1 MSPNLLPCCKFY
13 KWKHFPVEEGFYLF
27 FFFLM
32 STLYITA
39 VGLGKSFNKVETMCF
54 LFHSRA
60 KVSHSSV
67 LSLPNLVV
75 N

>member
-1 MSPNLLPCCKFY
+1 MLVNSTNGNIFL
-13 KWKHFPVEEGFYLF
+13 WKSDLT

-32 STLYITA
+32 LTLYITA
-39 VGLGKSFNKVETMCF
+39 VGLGESFNKVETMCF
-54 LFHSRA
+54 LFHSMA